1 MDLTVSDL
9 KQGATLTLAGANT
22 AFVADRSY
30 ATIPGIDLHVTDH
43 LLIGIVIGL
52 IIFRL
57 VE

>member
-22 AFVADRSY
+22 TFVADRSY
-30 ATIPGIDLHVTDH
+30 ATIPGINLHVTNH
-43 LLIGIVIGL
+43 LLIGIVAGL
-52 IIFRL
+52 IILKL